1 MDSCLITTSKPPQ
14 TEHIIMYHEKIT
26 FTINQNPV
34 DVYHVNNDVN
44 GNPRY
49 VIHYLNIA
57 DDYSTALSKAKE
69 HGGKAYRAKWFGG
82 GIVLQSFNL
91 EHDVRDLL
99 A

>member
-1 MDSCLITTSKPPQ
+1 M
-14 TEHIIMYHEKIT
+14 HYEKIT
-26 FTINQNPV
+26 FTINQNSV

-49 VIHYLNIA
+49 VLHYLNIA

-82 GIVLQSFNL
+82 GIVLQSYNL
-91 EHDVRDLL
+91 EYDVRDLL

>member
-1 MDSCLITTSKPPQ
+1 MHHSKS
-14 TEHIIMYHEKIT
+14 T

-34 DVYHVNNDVN
+34 SVYHVNNDVN

-49 VIHYLNIA
+49 VIHYLDIA

-82 GIVLQSFNL
+82 GIVLQSYSL
-91 EHDVRDLL
+91 ENDLRDLL